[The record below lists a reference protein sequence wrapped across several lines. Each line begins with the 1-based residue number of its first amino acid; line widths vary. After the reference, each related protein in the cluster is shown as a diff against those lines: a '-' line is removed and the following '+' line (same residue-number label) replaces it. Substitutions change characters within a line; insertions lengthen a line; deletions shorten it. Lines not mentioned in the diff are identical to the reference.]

1 MTQDLVQR
9 IKAVNSESEAVN
21 KRSVEAKAKRKLLL
35 EQISEKVS
43 AFEEEYGI
51 SFPNIDNLEEFDAF
65 LKDLLDKEEAKL
77 QQQVEQAEEVND
89 LINSG
94 NIEEA
99 QKLLGYKPEEVVPL
113 KDEKV
118 AEEAEEVYDV
128 TEDEV
133 AEVEEVASE
142 VTEEDVTEEEVV
154 EEPVAE
160 KEEEAEEVVKPL
172 RPRPRKRPA
181 VKTTNFDM
189 GVSLDDLDE
198 VAEEEPN
205 EDNTPQAV
213 PEHVVE
219 EEVEPIQRPVRRRRR
234 LPVIE
239 EEEIETAPK
248 SASPIKSGGSFY
260 FGD

>member
-51 SFPNIDNLEEFDAF
+51 SFPNIDNLEEFDDF

-99 QKLLGYKPEEVVPL
+99 QKRLGYKPEEVTPL

-118 AEEAEEVYDV
+118 ADEAEEVSNVTEEAEEQP
-128 TEDEV
+128 T
-133 AEVEEVASE
+133 EEVTE
-142 VTEEDVTEEEVV
+142 VTEEDVTEEVV
-154 EEPVAE
+154 EETVAE
-160 KEEEAEEVVKPL
+160 KEEEVEEVAKPL

-189 GVSLDDLDE
+189 GVSLDDLDD
-198 VAEEEPN
+198 VAEEEHN
-205 EDNTPQAV
+205 KDNTPKAV

-219 EEVEPIQRPVRRRRR
+219 EEVEAIQRPVRRRRR

>member
-51 SFPNIDNLEEFDAF
+51 SFPNINNLEEFDAF

-99 QKLLGYKPEEVVPL
+99 QKLLGYKPEEVSPL

-118 AEEAEEVYDV
+118 AEEAEEVSEV
-128 TEDEV
+128 AKEVSEV
-133 AEVEEVASE
+133 AEEVSG
-142 VTEEDVTEEEVV
+142 VTEEDVTEEVV
-154 EEPVAE
+154 EETVAE
-160 KEEEAEEVVKPL
+160 KEEEVEEVAKPL

-189 GVSLDDLDE
+189 GVSLDDLDD

-205 EDNTPQAV
+205 EDNTPKAV

-219 EEVEPIQRPVRRRRR
+219 EEVEAIQRPVRRRRR

>member
-51 SFPNIDNLEEFDAF
+51 SFPNIDILGEFDDF

-118 AEEAEEVYDV
+118 AEEAEEVSNV
-128 TEDEV
+128 TEE
-133 AEVEEVASE
+133 AEEQPTEEVTE
-142 VTEEDVTEEEVV
+142 VTEEDVTEEVV
-154 EEPVAE
+154 EETVAE
-160 KEEEAEEVVKPL
+160 KEEVAKPL

-189 GVSLDDLDE
+189 GVSLDDLDD

-205 EDNTPQAV
+205 EDNTPKAV

-219 EEVEPIQRPVRRRRR
+219 EEVEAIQRPVRRRRR

>member
-65 LKDLLDKEEAKL
+65 LKDLLNKEEAKL

-99 QKLLGYKPEEVVPL
+99 QKLLGYKPEEVTPL

-118 AEEAEEVYDV
+118 ADEAEEVSNVTEEAEEQP
-128 TEDEV
+128 T
-133 AEVEEVASE
+133 EEVTE
-142 VTEEDVTEEEVV
+142 VTEEDVTEEVV
-154 EEPVAE
+154 EETVAE
-160 KEEEAEEVVKPL
+160 KEEEVEEVAKPL

-189 GVSLDDLDE
+189 GVSLDDLDD

-205 EDNTPQAV
+205 KDNTPKAV

-219 EEVEPIQRPVRRRRR
+219 EEVEAIQRPVRRRRR

>member
-99 QKLLGYKPEEVVPL
+99 QKLLGYKPEEVTPL

-118 AEEAEEVYDV
+118 AEEAEEVS
-128 TEDEV
+128 EV
-133 AEVEEVASE
+133 A
-142 VTEEDVTEEEVV
+142 EEDVTEEEVV
-154 EEPVAE
+154 EETVAE
-160 KEEEAEEVVKPL
+160 KEEEVEEVAKPL

-189 GVSLDDLDE
+189 GVSLDDLDD

-205 EDNTPQAV
+205 EDNTPKAV

-219 EEVEPIQRPVRRRRR
+219 EEVEAIQRPVRRRRR

>member
-99 QKLLGYKPEEVVPL
+99 QKLLGYKPEEVTPL

-118 AEEAEEVYDV
+118 ADEAEEVSEV
-128 TEDEV
+128 TEEV
-133 AEVEEVASE
+133 SK

-154 EEPVAE
+154 EEEVAE
-160 KEEEAEEVVKPL
+160 KEEEVEEVAKPL

-189 GVSLDDLDE
+189 GVSLDDLDD

-205 EDNTPQAV
+205 KDNTPKAV

-219 EEVEPIQRPVRRRRR
+219 EEVEAIQRPVRRRRR

>member
-99 QKLLGYKPEEVVPL
+99 QKLLGYKPEEVSPL

-118 AEEAEEVYDV
+118 AEETEEV
-128 TEDEV
+128 
-133 AEVEEVASE
+133 SE
-142 VTEEDVTEEEVV
+142 VTEEDVTEEVV
-154 EEPVAE
+154 EETVAE
-160 KEEEAEEVVKPL
+160 KEEEVEEVAKPL

-189 GVSLDDLDE
+189 GVSLDDLDD

-205 EDNTPQAV
+205 EDNTPKAV

-219 EEVEPIQRPVRRRRR
+219 EEVEAIQRPVRRRRR
-234 LPVIE
+234 LPVI

>member
-51 SFPNIDNLEEFDAF
+51 SFPNIGNLEEFDAF

-118 AEEAEEVYDV
+118 AEEAEEVSNV
-128 TEDEV
+128 TEE
-133 AEVEEVASE
+133 AEEQPTEEVTE
-142 VTEEDVTEEEVV
+142 VTEEDVTEEVV
-154 EEPVAE
+154 EETVAE
-160 KEEEAEEVVKPL
+160 KEEEVEEVAKPL

-189 GVSLDDLDE
+189 GVSLDDLDD

-205 EDNTPQAV
+205 EDNTPKAV

-219 EEVEPIQRPVRRRRR
+219 EEVEAIQRPVRRRRR

>member
-118 AEEAEEVYDV
+118 AEESEEV
-128 TEDEV
+128 
-133 AEVEEVASE
+133 SE
-142 VTEEDVTEEEVV
+142 VTEAEVA
-154 EEPVAE
+154 VAE
-160 KEEEAEEVVKPL
+160 KEEKAEEVVKPL

-189 GVSLDDLDE
+189 GVSLDDLDD

>member
-51 SFPNIDNLEEFDAF
+51 SFPNIDNLEEFDDF

-99 QKLLGYKPEEVVPL
+99 QKRLGYKSEEVTPL

-118 AEEAEEVYDV
+118 ADEAEEVSNVTEEAEEQP
-128 TEDEV
+128 T
-133 AEVEEVASE
+133 EEVTE
-142 VTEEDVTEEEVV
+142 VTEEDVTEEVV
-154 EEPVAE
+154 EETVAE
-160 KEEEAEEVVKPL
+160 KEEEVEEVAKPL

-189 GVSLDDLDE
+189 GVSLDDLDD

-205 EDNTPQAV
+205 KDNTPKAV

-219 EEVEPIQRPVRRRRR
+219 EEVEAIQRPVRRRRR

>member
-51 SFPNIDNLEEFDAF
+51 SFPNIDNLEEFDDF

-99 QKLLGYKPEEVVPL
+99 KKRLGYKPEEVTPL

-118 AEEAEEVYDV
+118 ADEAEEVSNVTEEAEEQP
-128 TEDEV
+128 T
-133 AEVEEVASE
+133 EEVTE
-142 VTEEDVTEEEVV
+142 VTEEDVTEEVV
-154 EEPVAE
+154 EETVAE
-160 KEEEAEEVVKPL
+160 KEEEVEEVAKPL

-189 GVSLDDLDE
+189 GVSLDDLDD

-205 EDNTPQAV
+205 KDNTPKAV

-219 EEVEPIQRPVRRRRR
+219 EEVEAIQRPVRRRRR

>member
-51 SFPNIDNLEEFDAF
+51 SFPNIGNLEEFDAF

-99 QKLLGYKPEEVVPL
+99 QKLLGYKPEEVTPL

-118 AEEAEEVYDV
+118 AEEAEEVS
-128 TEDEV
+128 EV
-133 AEVEEVASE
+133 A
-142 VTEEDVTEEEVV
+142 EEDVTEEEVV
-154 EEPVAE
+154 EETVAE
-160 KEEEAEEVVKPL
+160 KEEEVEEVAKPL

-189 GVSLDDLDE
+189 GVSLDDLDD

-205 EDNTPQAV
+205 EDNTPKAV

-219 EEVEPIQRPVRRRRR
+219 KEVEAIQRPVRRRRR

>member
-51 SFPNIDNLEEFDAF
+51 SFPNINNLEEFDAF

-99 QKLLGYKPEEVVPL
+99 QKLLGYKPEEVSPL
-113 KDEKV
+113 NDEKV
-118 AEEAEEVYDV
+118 AEE
-128 TEDEV
+128 
-133 AEVEEVASE
+133 VEEVSEVTEEAEEQPTEEVTE
-142 VTEEDVTEEEVV
+142 VTEEDVTEEVV
-154 EEPVAE
+154 EETVAE
-160 KEEEAEEVVKPL
+160 KEEEVEEVVKPL
-172 RPRPRKRPA
+172 RPRPRKRLA

-189 GVSLDDLDE
+189 GVSLDDLDD

-205 EDNTPQAV
+205 EDNTPKAV

-219 EEVEPIQRPVRRRRR
+219 EEVEAIQRPVRRRRR

>member
-65 LKDLLDKEEAKL
+65 LKDLLNKEEAKL

-99 QKLLGYKPEEVVPL
+99 QKRLGYKPEEVTPL

-118 AEEAEEVYDV
+118 ADEAEEVSNVTEEAEEQP
-128 TEDEV
+128 T
-133 AEVEEVASE
+133 EEVTE
-142 VTEEDVTEEEVV
+142 VTEEDVTEEVV
-154 EEPVAE
+154 EETVAE
-160 KEEEAEEVVKPL
+160 KEEEVEEVAKPL

-189 GVSLDDLDE
+189 GVSLDDLDD

-205 EDNTPQAV
+205 KDNTPKAV

-219 EEVEPIQRPVRRRRR
+219 EEVEAIQRPVRRRRR

>member
-51 SFPNIDNLEEFDAF
+51 SFPNIDNLEEFDDF

-99 QKLLGYKPEEVVPL
+99 QKRLGYKPEEVTPL

-118 AEEAEEVYDV
+118 ADEAEEVSNVTEEVSDV
-128 TEDEV
+128 TEEV
-133 AEVEEVASE
+133 SE
-142 VTEEDVTEEEVV
+142 VTEEDITEEEVV
-154 EEPVAE
+154 EEEVAE
-160 KEEEAEEVVKPL
+160 KEEEVEEVAKPL

-189 GVSLDDLDE
+189 GVSLDDLDD

-205 EDNTPQAV
+205 EDNTPKAV

-219 EEVEPIQRPVRRRRR
+219 EEVEAIQRPVRRRRR

>member
-99 QKLLGYKPEEVVPL
+99 QKLLGYKPEEVTPL

-118 AEEAEEVYDV
+118 AEEAEEVS
-128 TEDEV
+128 EV
-133 AEVEEVASE
+133 A
-142 VTEEDVTEEEVV
+142 EEDVTEEVV
-154 EEPVAE
+154 EETVAE
-160 KEEEAEEVVKPL
+160 KEEEVEEVAKPL
-172 RPRPRKRPA
+172 RPRPRKHPA

-189 GVSLDDLDE
+189 GVSLDDLDD

-205 EDNTPQAV
+205 EDNTPKAV

-219 EEVEPIQRPVRRRRR
+219 EEVETIQRPVRRRRR

>member
-51 SFPNIDNLEEFDAF
+51 SFPNIDNLEEFDDF

-99 QKLLGYKPEEVVPL
+99 QKRLGYKPEEVTPL

-118 AEEAEEVYDV
+118 ADEAEEVSNVTEEAEEQP
-128 TEDEV
+128 T
-133 AEVEEVASE
+133 EEVTE
-142 VTEEDVTEEEVV
+142 VTEEDVTEEVV
-154 EEPVAE
+154 EETVAE
-160 KEEEAEEVVKPL
+160 KEEEVEEVAKPL

-189 GVSLDDLDE
+189 GVSLDDLDD

-205 EDNTPQAV
+205 KDNTPKAV

-219 EEVEPIQRPVRRRRR
+219 EEVEAIQRPVRRRRR

>member
-77 QQQVEQAEEVND
+77 QQQVEQAEEVNA

-118 AEEAEEVYDV
+118 EEEVEEVSDV

-142 VTEEDVTEEEVV
+142 VTEEDVT
-154 EEPVAE
+154 
-160 KEEEAEEVVKPL
+160 EAEEVVKPL

-189 GVSLDDLDE
+189 GVSLDDLDD

-213 PEHVVE
+213 PEHLVE

-239 EEEIETAPK
+239 EEIETAPK

>member
-118 AEEAEEVYDV
+118 AEEAEEVSNV
-128 TEDEV
+128 TEE
-133 AEVEEVASE
+133 AEEQPTEEVTE
-142 VTEEDVTEEEVV
+142 VTEEDVTKEVV
-154 EEPVAE
+154 EETVAE
-160 KEEEAEEVVKPL
+160 KEEEVEEVAKPL

-189 GVSLDDLDE
+189 GVSLDDLDD

-205 EDNTPQAV
+205 EDNTPKAV

-219 EEVEPIQRPVRRRRR
+219 EEVETIQRPVRRRRR

>member
-9 IKAVNSESEAVN
+9 IKAVNSEIEAVN

-51 SFPNIDNLEEFDAF
+51 SFPNINNLEEFDAF

-99 QKLLGYKPEEVVPL
+99 QKLLGYKPEEVSPL
-113 KDEKV
+113 NDEKV
-118 AEEAEEVYDV
+118 AEE
-128 TEDEV
+128 
-133 AEVEEVASE
+133 VEEVSE
-142 VTEEDVTEEEVV
+142 VTEEDVTEEEAV
-154 EEPVAE
+154 EEIVAE
-160 KEEEAEEVVKPL
+160 KEEEVEEVAKPL

-189 GVSLDDLDE
+189 GVSLDDLDD

-205 EDNTPQAV
+205 EDNTPKAV

-219 EEVEPIQRPVRRRRR
+219 EEVETIQRPVRRRRR

>member
-51 SFPNIDNLEEFDAF
+51 SFPNINNLEEFDAF

-99 QKLLGYKPEEVVPL
+99 QKLLGYKPEEVTPL

-118 AEEAEEVYDV
+118 AEEAEEVS
-128 TEDEV
+128 EV
-133 AEVEEVASE
+133 AEEVSEVAEEVSE
-142 VTEEDVTEEEVV
+142 VTEEDVTEEVV
-154 EEPVAE
+154 EETVAE
-160 KEEEAEEVVKPL
+160 KEEKVEEVAKPL

-189 GVSLDDLDE
+189 GVSLDDLDD

-205 EDNTPQAV
+205 EDNTPKAV

-219 EEVEPIQRPVRRRRR
+219 EEVEAIQRPVRRRRR

>member
-99 QKLLGYKPEEVVPL
+99 QKLLGYKPEEVVTL

-118 AEEAEEVYDV
+118 AEETEEVSEV
-128 TEDEV
+128 TEE
-133 AEVEEVASE
+133 AEKQSTEEVSE
-142 VTEEDVTEEEVV
+142 VTEEDVTEEVV
-154 EEPVAE
+154 EETVAE
-160 KEEEAEEVVKPL
+160 KEEEVEEVAKPL

-189 GVSLDDLDE
+189 GVSLDDLDD

-205 EDNTPQAV
+205 EDNTPKAV

-219 EEVEPIQRPVRRRRR
+219 EEVEAIQRPVRRRRR

>member
-99 QKLLGYKPEEVVPL
+99 QKLLGYKPEEVTPL

-118 AEEAEEVYDV
+118 AEEAEEVSEV
-128 TEDEV
+128 TEE
-133 AEVEEVASE
+133 AEEQPTEEVSE
-142 VTEEDVTEEEVV
+142 VTEEDVTEEVV
-154 EEPVAE
+154 EETVAE
-160 KEEEAEEVVKPL
+160 KEEEVEEVAKPL
-172 RPRPRKRPA
+172 RPRPRRRPA

-189 GVSLDDLDE
+189 GVSLDDLDD

-205 EDNTPQAV
+205 EDNTPKTV

-219 EEVEPIQRPVRRRRR
+219 EEVEAIQRPVRRRRR

-248 SASPIKSGGSFY
+248 SASPVKSGGSFY

>member
-99 QKLLGYKPEEVVPL
+99 QKLLGYKPEEVTPL

-118 AEEAEEVYDV
+118 AEEAEEVSNV
-128 TEDEV
+128 TEE
-133 AEVEEVASE
+133 AEEQPTEEVTE
-142 VTEEDVTEEEVV
+142 VTEEDVTEEVV
-154 EEPVAE
+154 EETVAE
-160 KEEEAEEVVKPL
+160 KEEEVEEVAKPL

-189 GVSLDDLDE
+189 GVSLDDLDD

-205 EDNTPQAV
+205 KDNTPKAV

-219 EEVEPIQRPVRRRRR
+219 EEVEAIQRPVRRRRR

>member
-77 QQQVEQAEEVND
+77 QQQVEQAEEVNA

-118 AEEAEEVYDV
+118 AEEAE
-128 TEDEV
+128 DEV

-154 EEPVAE
+154 EEAIAE
-160 KEEEAEEVVKPL
+160 KEEEVEEVVKPL
-172 RPRPRKRPA
+172 RPSPRKRPA

-189 GVSLDDLDE
+189 GVSLDDLDD

>member
-21 KRSVEAKAKRKLLL
+21 NRSVEAKAKRKLLL

-51 SFPNIDNLEEFDAF
+51 SFPNIDNLGEFDDF

-118 AEEAEEVYDV
+118 AEEAEEVSNV
-128 TEDEV
+128 TEE
-133 AEVEEVASE
+133 AEEQPTEEVTE
-142 VTEEDVTEEEVV
+142 VTEEDVTEEVV
-154 EEPVAE
+154 EETVAE
-160 KEEEAEEVVKPL
+160 KEEVAKPL

-189 GVSLDDLDE
+189 GVSLDDLDD

-205 EDNTPQAV
+205 EDNTPKAV

-219 EEVEPIQRPVRRRRR
+219 EEVEAIQRPVRRRRR

>member
-51 SFPNIDNLEEFDAF
+51 SFPNINNLEEFDAF

-77 QQQVEQAEEVND
+77 QQQVEQAEEVNN

-99 QKLLGYKPEEVVPL
+99 QKLLGYKPEEVTPL

-118 AEEAEEVYDV
+118 AEEAEEVS
-128 TEDEV
+128 EV
-133 AEVEEVASE
+133 AEEISE
-142 VTEEDVTEEEVV
+142 VTEEDVTEEVF
-154 EEPVAE
+154 EETVAE
-160 KEEEAEEVVKPL
+160 KEEEVEEVAKPL

-189 GVSLDDLDE
+189 GVSLDDLDD

-205 EDNTPQAV
+205 EDNTPPSV

-219 EEVEPIQRPVRRRRR
+219 EEVETIQRPVRRRRR

>member
-77 QQQVEQAEEVND
+77 QQQVEQAEEVNA

-118 AEEAEEVYDV
+118 AEEAE
-128 TEDEV
+128 DEV

-154 EEPVAE
+154 EETVTE
-160 KEEEAEEVVKPL
+160 KEEEAEEVAKPL

-219 EEVEPIQRPVRRRRR
+219 KEVEAIQRPVRRRRR
-234 LPVIE
+234 LPVID

>member
-77 QQQVEQAEEVND
+77 QQQVEQAEEVNA

-118 AEEAEEVYDV
+118 AEEAEEVSDV

-142 VTEEDVTEEEVV
+142 VTEEDVTEEVV
-154 EEPVAE
+154 EEAIAE
-160 KEEEAEEVVKPL
+160 KEEEAEEVAKPL

-234 LPVIE
+234 LPVID

>member
-99 QKLLGYKPEEVVPL
+99 QKLLGYKPEEVTPL
-113 KDEKV
+113 KGEKV
-118 AEEAEEVYDV
+118 AEEAEEVSEV
-128 TEDEV
+128 TEET
-133 AEVEEVASE
+133 SE
-142 VTEEDVTEEEVV
+142 VTEEDVTEEVV
-154 EEPVAE
+154 EE
-160 KEEEAEEVVKPL
+160 KEEEVEEVAKPL

-189 GVSLDDLDE
+189 GVSLDDLDD

-205 EDNTPQAV
+205 EDNTPKAV

-219 EEVEPIQRPVRRRRR
+219 EEVETIQRPVRRRRR

>member
-43 AFEEEYGI
+43 AFEEEYCI

-99 QKLLGYKPEEVVPL
+99 QKLLGYKPEEVTPL

-118 AEEAEEVYDV
+118 AEE
-128 TEDEV
+128 
-133 AEVEEVASE
+133 VEEVSE
-142 VTEEDVTEEEVV
+142 VAEEDVTEEEVV
-154 EEPVAE
+154 EETVAE
-160 KEEEAEEVVKPL
+160 KEEEVEEVAKPL

-189 GVSLDDLDE
+189 GVSLDDLDD

-205 EDNTPQAV
+205 EDNTPKAV

-219 EEVEPIQRPVRRRRR
+219 EEVEAIQRPVRRRRR

>member
-99 QKLLGYKPEEVVPL
+99 QKRLGYKPEEVSPL
-113 KDEKV
+113 NDEKV
-118 AEEAEEVYDV
+118 AEEAEEVS
-128 TEDEV
+128 EV
-133 AEVEEVASE
+133 A
-142 VTEEDVTEEEVV
+142 EEDVTEEEVV
-154 EEPVAE
+154 EETVAE
-160 KEEEAEEVVKPL
+160 KEEEVEEVAKPL

-189 GVSLDDLDE
+189 GVSLDDLDD

-205 EDNTPQAV
+205 EDNTPKAV

-219 EEVEPIQRPVRRRRR
+219 EEVEAIQRPVRRRRR

>member
-1 MTQDLVQR
+1 MTRDLVQR

-51 SFPNIDNLEEFDAF
+51 SFPNIDNLEEFDDF

-99 QKLLGYKPEEVVPL
+99 QKLLGYKPEEVTPL

-118 AEEAEEVYDV
+118 AEEAEEVSEV
-128 TEDEV
+128 TEE
-133 AEVEEVASE
+133 AEEQP
-142 VTEEDVTEEEVV
+142 TEEDVTEEVV
-154 EEPVAE
+154 EETVAE
-160 KEEEAEEVVKPL
+160 KEEEVEEVAKPL

-189 GVSLDDLDE
+189 GVSLDDLDD

-205 EDNTPQAV
+205 EDNTPKAV

-219 EEVEPIQRPVRRRRR
+219 EEVEAIQRPVRRRRR

-248 SASPIKSGGSFY
+248 NASPIKSGGSFY

>member
-99 QKLLGYKPEEVVPL
+99 QKRLGYKPEEVTPL

-118 AEEAEEVYDV
+118 AVEAEGVSEVTEEAEEQP
-128 TEDEV
+128 T
-133 AEVEEVASE
+133 EEVTE
-142 VTEEDVTEEEVV
+142 VTEEDVTEEVV
-154 EEPVAE
+154 EETVAE
-160 KEEEAEEVVKPL
+160 KEEEVEEVAKPL

-189 GVSLDDLDE
+189 GVSLDDLDD

-205 EDNTPQAV
+205 EDNTPKAV

-219 EEVEPIQRPVRRRRR
+219 EEVEAIQRPVRRRRR
-234 LPVIE
+234 LPVI